1 MNPTLPS
8 KSLKQFYWENEEVQK
23 GLEGNYNNWKAYIK
37 GQKLK
42 KQNNANKKGATLPK
56 KGATLPKKGT
66 TLPKKGTK
74 SKNKSK
80 KGLQAVKAQ
89 ASLESPAV
97 KSSEMLDCQGFPCP

>member
-42 KQNNANKKGATLPK
+42 KQNNANKEGTTSKQTNSPKNKKGRTLTKRGTNSPKKKNNANKKGATLPK

-66 TLPKKGTK
+66 K
-74 SKNKSK
+74 
-80 KGLQAVKAQ
+80 
-89 ASLESPAV
+89 
-97 KSSEMLDCQGFPCP
+97 